1 MSNANPNL
9 TWHSNNLSKEERRS
23 SLGYIGATI
32 WFTGLSGS
40 GKSSIASATEKLIVS
55 SGRPSYLLDGDN
67 LRLGLNEDL
76 NFSAEDRHENVRR
89 VAEVARLFADAGL
102 VALVPLISPYRK
114 DRQNAREI
122 HDRFDLKFIEVFVD
136 TPIEVCEERDP
147 KGLYKKARSGEI
159 KGFTG
164 IDDPYEAPND
174 PDLILTPENGLPAS
188 RPDSRAL
195 KVSTSRSFVGSSRSK
210 TLLPVFKT
218 FAKWTRFLSPPERSP
233 TFFC

>member
-1 MSNANPNL
+1 MSNQNPNVI
-9 TWHSNNLSKEERRS
+9 WYSNNLSTEERHA
-23 SLGYIGATI
+23 SLGYTGATI

-40 GKSSIASATEKLIVS
+40 GKSSIASATEKLIVT

-102 VALVPLISPYRK
+102 IALVPLISPYRD
-114 DRQNAREI
+114 DRQNAREV
-122 HDRFDLKFIEVFVD
+122 HDRFGLRFFEVFVD
-136 TPIEVCEERDP
+136 TPIEICEERDP

-164 IDDPYEAPND
+164 IDDPYEKPSS
-174 PDLILTPENGLPAS
+174 PDLILTPENGSPEDGARLV
-188 RPDSRAL
+188 L
-195 KVSTSRSFVGSSRSK
+195 K
-210 TLLPVFKT
+210 LLEI
-218 FAKWTRFLSPPERSP
+218 SY
-233 TFFC
+233 

>member
-1 MSNANPNL
+1 MSNQNPNVI
-9 TWHSNNLSKEERRS
+9 WHSNNLSTEERHA
-23 SLGYIGATI
+23 SLGYTGATI

-40 GKSSIASATEKLIVS
+40 GKSSIASATEKLIVT

-102 VALVPLISPYRK
+102 IALVPLISPYRD
-114 DRQNAREI
+114 DRQNARKV
-122 HDRFDLKFIEVFVD
+122 HDRFGLRFFEVFVD
-136 TPIEVCEERDP
+136 TPIEICEERDP

-164 IDDPYEAPND
+164 IDDPYEKPSS
-174 PDLILTPENGLPAS
+174 PDLILTPENGSPEDGARLV
-188 RPDSRAL
+188 L
-195 KVSTSRSFVGSSRSK
+195 K
-210 TLLPVFKT
+210 LLEI
-218 FAKWTRFLSPPERSP
+218 SY
-233 TFFC
+233 

>member
-1 MSNANPNL
+1 MSDQNPNVI
-9 TWHSNNLSKEERRS
+9 WHSNNLSKEERHA
-23 SLGYIGATI
+23 SLGYMGATI

-40 GKSSIASATEKLIVS
+40 GKSSIASATEKLIVT

-102 VALVPLISPYRK
+102 VALVPLISPYRD
-114 DRQNAREI
+114 DRENAREI
-122 HDRFDLKFIEVFVD
+122 HDRFGLRFFEVFVD
-136 TPIEVCEERDP
+136 TPIGVCEERDP

-164 IDDPYEAPND
+164 IDDPYEKPSS
-174 PDLILTPENGLPAS
+174 PDLILTPEHGSPEDGARLV
-188 RPDSRAL
+188 L
-195 KVSTSRSFVGSSRSK
+195 K
-210 TLLPVFKT
+210 LLEI
-218 FAKWTRFLSPPERSP
+218 SY
-233 TFFC
+233 

>member
-1 MSNANPNL
+1 MSNKNPNV
-9 TWHSNNLSKEERRS
+9 TWHSNNLSREERDA
-23 SLGYIGATI
+23 SLGYTGATI

-40 GKSSIASATEKLIVS
+40 GKSSIASATEKLIVT
-55 SGRPSYLLDGDN
+55 SGHPSYLLDGDN

-102 VALVPLISPYRK
+102 VALVPLISPYRD
-114 DRQNAREI
+114 DRQNAKEL
-122 HDRFDLKFIEVFVD
+122 HDRFGLRFFEVFVD

-164 IDDPYEAPND
+164 IDDPYEEPNA
-174 PDLILTPENGLPAS
+174 PDLILTPENGSPEAGAILV
-188 RPDSRAL
+188 L
-195 KVSTSRSFVGSSRSK
+195 K
-210 TLLPVFKT
+210 LLGIP
-218 FAKWTRFLSPPERSP
+218 S
-233 TFFC
+233 

>member
-1 MSNANPNL
+1 VSKIGSNL
-9 TWHSNNLSKEERRS
+9 TWHSNNLSRKERHA
-23 SLGYIGATI
+23 SLGYTGATI

-40 GKSSIASATEKLIVS
+40 GKSSIASATEKLIVT

-76 NFSAEDRHENVRR
+76 NFSAKDRHENVRR

-102 VALVPLISPYRK
+102 VALVPLISPYRE
-114 DRQNAREI
+114 DRENAREI
-122 HDRFDLKFIEVFVD
+122 HDQFGLRFFEVFVD

-164 IDDPYEAPND
+164 IDDPYEMPND
-174 PDLILTPENGLPAS
+174 PDLILTPENGLPEDGAK
-188 RPDSRAL
+188 L
-195 KVSTSRSFVGSSRSK
+195 VLQ
-210 TLLPVFKT
+210 LLEMSV
-218 FAKWTRFLSPPERSP
+218 
-233 TFFC
+233 